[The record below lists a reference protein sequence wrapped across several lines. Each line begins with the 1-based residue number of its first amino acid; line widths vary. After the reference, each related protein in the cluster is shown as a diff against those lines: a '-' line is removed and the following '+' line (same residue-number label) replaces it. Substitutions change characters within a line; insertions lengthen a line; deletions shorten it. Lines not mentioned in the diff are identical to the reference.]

1 MEDPLVS
8 TNCLKQYS
16 IFFYINFFYI
26 ILDAACFLSFLPSLV
41 IIFQSILMYLI
52 LIIARYFIPTPF
64 VVTILELEFYEFSV
78 YNPFNFHF
86 HPLLLQ
92 IQKVANLL
100 IIVFSLIENQQIKY
114 FLIDIYRRFAF
125 FPLFNCFISN
135 FCYKNY
141 LLLKLQFDVKLSKIT
156 IIQDNNII
164 I

>member
-1 MEDPLVS
+1 MFK
-8 TNCLKQYS
+8 TIQY
-16 IFFYINFFYI
+16 FFYINFFYI

-41 IIFQSILMYLI
+41 IIFQSIWIYLI

-64 VVTILELEFYEFSV
+64 VVTILELEFYEFYEFSV